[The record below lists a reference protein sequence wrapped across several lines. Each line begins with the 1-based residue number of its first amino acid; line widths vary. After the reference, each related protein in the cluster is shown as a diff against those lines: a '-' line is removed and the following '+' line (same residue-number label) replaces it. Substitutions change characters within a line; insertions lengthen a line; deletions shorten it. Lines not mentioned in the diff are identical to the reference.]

1 MRILPEES
9 VRNCAETHS
18 GRMVRERTKGKQELA
33 GVNLEIYPDALRFG
47 VTAHVWVD

>member
-18 GRMVRERTKGKQELA
+18 GRMVGERTKGKQALA
-33 GVNLEIYPDALRFG
+33 SVNLEIYPDALRFG